1 MEYPEVARRLSKKI
15 DISYYLNSVVGLC
28 ARFINYDERYHPST
42 ETILEALKKL
52 KDGKKVGDNKADDG
66 GVDED
71 DLDEDEDEEDE
82 MDEDEVSKIRDAL
95 AQKSAEKWVREYIKD
110 LHTGPKKDH
119 AIIAHLWKEASTYA
133 KKIFDTFYAGKVV
146 KCSGN
151 NIYYISFL
159 NALDKQEESIRLR
172 LSSLLKE
179 ISKIDVGYKKEMYK
193 LVIKNA
199 KGGNK
204 RKSKAMAIE
213 HYLLYYSDECKLL
226 ADLRNIWYKVVGLE
240 ITRYRTLSR
249 LQDDKKDD
257 SPEADIDDIIELYC

>member
-28 ARFINYDERYHPST
+28 AYFINYDERYHPST

-52 KDGKKVGDNKADDG
+52 KDGKKAGDNKADDDG
-66 GVDED
+66 MNED
-71 DLDEDEDEEDE
+71 DLNEDEEDEDE
-82 MDEDEVSKIRDAL
+82 MDEDEVSKIRDVL

-110 LHTGPKKDH
+110 LHTGPKKNH
-119 AIIAHLWKEASTYA
+119 AIIAHLWKEASTYV
-133 KKIFDTFYAGKVV
+133 KKIFDTYYA
-146 KCSGN
+146 
-151 NIYYISFL
+151 
-159 NALDKQEESIRLR
+159 DKQEESIRLR

-179 ISKIDVGYKKEMYK
+179 FSKIDVGYKKEMYK

-213 HYLLYYSDECKLL
+213 QYLLYYSNECKLL
-226 ADLRNIWYKVVGLE
+226 ADLRNTWYKVVGLE
-240 ITRYRTLSR
+240 ITCYWTLSR

-257 SPEADIDDIIELYC
+257 LPKVDIDEIIKLYG